1 MGMSY
6 WECYNIPV
14 TFRIWFIRRINE
26 EITRTNKNGD
36 GQSRAAHHNSPEV
49 REMQGRERAQV
60 PSKLRRFT

>member
-14 TFRIWFIRRINE
+14 SFRIWFIRRINE
-26 EITRTNKNGD
+26 EIKRTNKDGE

-49 REMQGRERAQV
+49 REMQGRARAQV

>member
-14 TFRIWFIRRINE
+14 SFRIWFIRRINE

-36 GQSRAAHHNSPEV
+36 GQSRAAHLNSPEV